1 MLGRGY
7 VSNGIKH
14 AADFLVREIK
24 KTGAQPLFNDQYKQT
39 FTHPVNSFPKN
50 IQLRINGKSYTPGRD
65 FLADPESPAIK
76 GQFILNKKDSVTYIG
91 RRNNQSLI
99 LKSVKKLTYSV
110 GLKQKQTPVIQILAS
125 ILPDTLKELELNI
138 KPKYHNNFSAANI
151 GAVIDGLVSDTMMVY
166 TAHYDH
172 LGAMGKNTWFPGA
185 NDNAS
190 GVSMLLNLMKHY
202 SSNKPH
208 YKTVFVF
215 FAGEEAGLIGSKY
228 FTEQNTLPFKQIK
241 FLINLD
247 LLGTGDDGMMVV
259 NGAIFNKEFD
269 LLQKINRK
277 NGGLKEIRKRG
288 KAMNSDHY
296 WFTEKGVPS
305 FFFYTLG
312 GVSFYHDIYDKP
324 ETLPLTKYKEVYRL
338 IIDFTEALKPL

>member
-7 VSNGIKH
+7 VKNGMKH
-14 AADFLVREIK
+14 AADFIVSEIK
-24 KTGAQPLFNDQYKQT
+24 KTKAAPLFQNQYEQV
-39 FTHPVNSFPKN
+39 FFHPVNTFPKN
-50 IQLRINGKSYTPGRD
+50 VRLMLNGKALVPGKD
-65 FLADPESPAIK
+65 FLVDPESPALK
-76 GQFILNKKDSVTYIG
+76 GRFKLKKRDSVTYAG
-91 RRNNQSLI
+91 ENGGQNFLI
-99 LKSVKKLTYSV
+99 KSVKKLTYSV
-110 GLKQKQTPVIQILAS
+110 GLKQNLMPVIQVFSAS
-125 ILPDTLKELELNI
+125 WPDTLKEAELSI
-138 KPKYHNNFSAANI
+138 KPKLIRHFRAANV
-151 GAVIDGLVSDTMMVY
+151 GAVIEGNVNDTMVVY

-190 GVSMLLNLMKHY
+190 GVSMLLNLMMHY
-202 SSNKPH
+202 AENKPH

-215 FAGEEAGLIGSKY
+215 FAGEEAGLLGSKF
-228 FTEQNTLPFKQIK
+228 FTEQNTLPYKQIK

-247 LLGTGDDGMMVV
+247 LLGTGDDGLMVV
-259 NGAIFNKEFD
+259 NGSVFNKAFD
-269 LLQKINRK
+269 LLQQLNQK
-277 NGGLKEIRKRG
+277 NSGLKDIRKRG

-324 ETLPLTKYKEVYRL
+324 ETLPLTKYKELYRL
-338 IIDFTEALKPL
+338 IIDFTNALKWL